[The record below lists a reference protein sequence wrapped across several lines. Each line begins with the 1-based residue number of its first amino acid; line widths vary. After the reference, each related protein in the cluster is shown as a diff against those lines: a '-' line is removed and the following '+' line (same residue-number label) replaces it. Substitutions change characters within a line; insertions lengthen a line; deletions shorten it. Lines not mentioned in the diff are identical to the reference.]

1 MRHVRMVDL
10 LIITAAI
17 LLIISASFYAYSGG
31 GDTPAVEV
39 RVEDREWIYDL
50 ETDRRVM
57 IPGPLGQTEMIIEDG
72 HVHVHDSPCQ
82 SKICVAAGE
91 ISQTNDW
98 IICLPNRVF
107 ISIVGTK
114 PESREVD
121 EVVY

>member
-1 MRHVRMVDL
+1 MVDL

-17 LLIISASFYAYSGG
+17 LLIIAASFYAYSGG

-50 ETDRRVM
+50 ETDRTVM
-57 IPGPLGQTEMIIEDG
+57 IPGPLGETEMIIEDG

-91 ISQTNDW
+91 ISQTNEW

-114 PESREVD
+114 PETTEVD
-121 EVVY
+121 EIVY

>member
-17 LLIISASFYAYSGG
+17 LLIIAASFYAYSGG

-50 ETDRRVM
+50 ETDRTVM
-57 IPGPLGQTEMIIEDG
+57 IPGPLGETEMIIEDG

-91 ISQTNDW
+91 ISQTNEW